1 MANLIYHGLKSNL
14 PSNREPNSFYL
25 TTDTRELYFG
35 AELYTEPVRFYA
47 GTKPQS
53 PAQGVLYINE
63 TTGAGDVYTGTAW
76 QNVIKPTVTQLD
88 ASATNEQ
95 IPTAKAVKDY
105 IDNVVTGGIGSLGA
119 LAEKDE
125 VSEAELSED
134 LKLKVNTDAEQA
146 SKLTGDDANKSVRA
160 IAAEEVAKIVAG
172 ADESFD
178 TLKEVADWI
187 SSHTNDASAMNSA
200 IKALQNIVKG
210 IGGEGESPT
219 VVAYINDAIKALKI
233 GDYAKAADLAAAV
246 AHIATLE
253 GQMATLNGGA
263 DVAGSVAKA
272 LADAKAYTEDK
283 ATKAETNSKS
293 YADNLNNSMNTRL
306 TAVETAITVG
316 TF

>member
-1 MANLIYHGLKSNL
+1 MANLIYHGLKANL
-14 PSNREPNSFYL
+14 PSKREPNSFYL

-35 AELYTEPVRFYA
+35 AELYTEPVRFVPKRETA
-47 GTKPQS
+47 
-53 PAQGVLYINE
+53 PAQGVLYILPSGLGE
-63 TTGAGDVYTGTAW
+63 VYNGSAW
-76 QNVIKPTVTQLD
+76 KIVIYPIVTKLD

-95 IPTAKAVKDY
+95 TPTAKAVKDY
-105 IDNVVTGGIGSLGA
+105 IDKVVTGGIGSLGA
-119 LAEKDE
+119 LAEKNE

-134 LKLKVNTDAEQA
+134 LKLKVNTAAEQA
-146 SKLTGDDANKSVRA
+146 ARLTGDDANKSARA

-187 SSHTNDASAMNSA
+187 SSHSNDASAMNSA

-210 IGGEGESPT
+210 IGGEGESAT
-219 VVAYINDAIKALKI
+219 VVAYINDAINALKI
-233 GDYAKAADLAAAV
+233 GDYAKAADLTAAV
-246 AHIATLE
+246 ARIATLE
-253 GQMATLNGGA
+253 GQMTALNGGA

-272 LADAKAYTEDK
+272 LADAKA
-283 ATKAETNSKS
+283 

>member
-1 MANLIYHGLKSNL
+1 M
-14 PSNREPNSFYL
+14 
-25 TTDTRELYFG
+25 
-35 AELYTEPVRFYA
+35 
-47 GTKPQS
+47 
-53 PAQGVLYINE
+53 
-63 TTGAGDVYTGTAW
+63 
-76 QNVIKPTVTQLD
+76 
-88 ASATNEQ
+88 
-95 IPTAKAVKDY
+95 
-105 IDNVVTGGIGSLGA
+105 
-119 LAEKDE
+119 
-125 VSEAELSED
+125 SEAELSED
-134 LKLKVNTDAEQA
+134 LKLKVNTAAEQA
-146 SKLTGDDANKSVRA
+146 SKLTGDDSNKSARA

-233 GDYAKAADLAAAV
+233 GDYAKAADLTAAV
-246 AHIATLE
+246 ARIATLE

-272 LADAKAYTEDK
+272 LADAKAYADDK

-293 YADNLNNSMNTRL
+293 YADNLNDSMNTRL

>member
-1 MANLIYHGLKSNL
+1 MANLIYHGLKANL
-14 PSNREPNSFYL
+14 PSKREPNSFYL

-35 AELYTEPVRFYA
+35 AELYTEPVRFVPKRETA
-47 GTKPQS
+47 
-53 PAQGVLYINE
+53 PAQGVLYILPSGLGE
-63 TTGAGDVYTGTAW
+63 VYNGSAW
-76 QNVIKPTVTQLD
+76 KTVIYPIVTKLD

-95 IPTAKAVKDY
+95 TPTAKAVKDY
-105 IDNVVTGGIGSLGA
+105 IDKVVTGGIGSLGA
-119 LAEKDE
+119 LAEKNE

-134 LKLKVNTDAEQA
+134 LKLKVNTAAEQA
-146 SKLTGDDANKSVRA
+146 ARLTGDDANKSARA

-187 SSHTNDASAMNSA
+187 SSHSNDASAMNSA

-210 IGGEGESPT
+210 IGGEGESAT
-219 VVAYINDAIKALKI
+219 VVAYINDAINALKI
-233 GDYAKAADLAAAV
+233 GDYAKAADLTAAV
-246 AHIATLE
+246 ARIATLE
-253 GQMATLNGGA
+253 GQMTALNGGA

-272 LADAKAYTEDK
+272 LADAKA
-283 ATKAETNSKS
+283 